1 MRKEKLVSNNKSR
14 HVKKEKKLFK
24 LLMEKNKFANDQELA
39 DYLYI
44 STSMI
49 SQIRNDHFYLSP
61 TNILR
66 IYDKTGLSIEEIR
79 QFAREDV

>member
-1 MRKEKLVSNNKSR
+1 MSNNKSR

-24 LLMEKNKFANDQELA
+24 LLMEKNKFVNDQELA
-39 DYLYI
+39 EYLLI
-44 STSMI
+44 STSII

-66 IYDKTGLSIEEIR
+66 IYDKTGMSIEDIR
-79 QFAREDV
+79 KFAKEDV

>member
-1 MRKEKLVSNNKSR
+1 VSNNKSR

-24 LLMEKNKFANDQELA
+24 LLMEKNKFTNDQELA

-44 STSMI
+44 STSII

-66 IYDKTGLSIEEIR
+66 IYDKTGLSIEDIR
-79 QFAREDV
+79 KLAREDV

>member
-24 LLMEKNKFANDQELA
+24 FLMEKNKFVNDQELA
-39 DYLYI
+39 EYLLI
-44 STSMI
+44 STSII

-66 IYDKTGLSIEEIR
+66 IYDKTGMSIEDIR
-79 QFAREDV
+79 KFAREDV

>member
-24 LLMEKNKFANDQELA
+24 LLMEKNKFVNDQELA

-44 STSMI
+44 STSII

-66 IYDKTGLSIEEIR
+66 IYDKTGLSIEDIR

>member
-1 MRKEKLVSNNKSR
+1 MRKERLVTKNR

-24 LLMEKNKFANDQELA
+24 LLMEKNKFVNDQELA

-44 STSMI
+44 STSII

-66 IYDKTGLSIEEIR
+66 IYDKTGMSIEDIR
-79 QFAREDV
+79 KFAREDV

>member
-1 MRKEKLVSNNKSR
+1 MTKNR

-24 LLMEKNKFANDQELA
+24 LLMEKNKFVNDQELA

-44 STSMI
+44 STSII

-66 IYDKTGLSIEEIR
+66 IYDKTGMSIEDIR
-79 QFAREDV
+79 KFAREDV

>member
-1 MRKEKLVSNNKSR
+1 VSNNKSR

-24 LLMEKNKFANDQELA
+24 LLMEKNKFVNDQELA
-39 DYLYI
+39 EYLLI
-44 STSMI
+44 STSII

-66 IYDKTGLSIEEIR
+66 IYDKTGMSIEDIR
-79 QFAREDV
+79 KFAKEDV

>member
-1 MRKEKLVSNNKSR
+1 MVSNNKSR

-24 LLMEKNKFANDQELA
+24 LLMEKNKFVNDQELA

-44 STSMI
+44 STSII

>member
-1 MRKEKLVSNNKSR
+1 MIKNR

-24 LLMEKNKFANDQELA
+24 LLMEKNKFTNDQELA

-44 STSMI
+44 STSII

-66 IYDKTGLSIEEIR
+66 IYDKTGLSIEDIR
-79 QFAREDV
+79 KFAREDV

>member
-1 MRKEKLVSNNKSR
+1 MTKNR

-24 LLMEKNKFANDQELA
+24 LLMEKNKFVNDQELA

-44 STSMI
+44 STSII

>member
-1 MRKEKLVSNNKSR
+1 VSNNKSR

-24 LLMEKNKFANDQELA
+24 LLMEKNKFVNDQELA

-44 STSMI
+44 STSII

>member
-1 MRKEKLVSNNKSR
+1 MSNNKSR

-24 LLMEKNKFANDQELA
+24 LLMEKNKFVNDQELA

-44 STSMI
+44 STSII
-49 SQIRNDHFYLSP
+49 SQISNDHFYLSP

>member
-1 MRKEKLVSNNKSR
+1 VTKNR

-24 LLMEKNKFANDQELA
+24 LLMEKNKFVNDQELA

-66 IYDKTGLSIEEIR
+66 IYDKTGMSIEDIR
-79 QFAREDV
+79 KFAREDV

>member
-1 MRKEKLVSNNKSR
+1 MSNNKSR

-24 LLMEKNKFANDQELA
+24 LLMEKNKFVNDQELA
-39 DYLYI
+39 EYLLI
-44 STSMI
+44 STSII

-79 QFAREDV
+79 KLAKEDV

>member
-1 MRKEKLVSNNKSR
+1 MTKNR

-24 LLMEKNKFANDQELA
+24 LLMEKNKFVNDQELA

-44 STSMI
+44 STSII

-66 IYDKTGLSIEEIR
+66 IYDKTGLSIEDIR
-79 QFAREDV
+79 KLAREDV

>member
-24 LLMEKNKFANDQELA
+24 LLMEKNKFVNDQELA

-44 STSMI
+44 STSII

>member
-1 MRKEKLVSNNKSR
+1 VSNNKSR

-24 LLMEKNKFANDQELA
+24 LLMEKNKFVNDQELA
-39 DYLYI
+39 EYLLI
-44 STSMI
+44 STSII

-66 IYDKTGLSIEEIR
+66 IYDKTGLSIEDIR
-79 QFAREDV
+79 KFAREDV

>member
-1 MRKEKLVSNNKSR
+1 MTKNR

-24 LLMEKNKFANDQELA
+24 LLMEKNKFVNDQELA

>member
-24 LLMEKNKFANDQELA
+24 LLMEKNKFTNDQELA

-44 STSMI
+44 STSII

-66 IYDKTGLSIEEIR
+66 IYDKTGLSIEDIR
-79 QFAREDV
+79 KLAREDV

>member
-1 MRKEKLVSNNKSR
+1 MRKERSVSNNKSR

-24 LLMEKNKFANDQELA
+24 LLMEKNKFVNDQELA

-44 STSMI
+44 STSII

-66 IYDKTGLSIEEIR
+66 IYDKTGLSIEDIR
-79 QFAREDV
+79 KLAREDV

>member
-1 MRKEKLVSNNKSR
+1 MSNNKSR

-24 LLMEKNKFANDQELA
+24 LLMEKNKFTNDQELA

-44 STSMI
+44 STSII

-66 IYDKTGLSIEEIR
+66 IYDKTGMSIEDIR
-79 QFAREDV
+79 KFAREDV

>member
-1 MRKEKLVSNNKSR
+1 MSNNKSR

>member
-1 MRKEKLVSNNKSR
+1 MSNNKSR

-24 LLMEKNKFANDQELA
+24 LLMEKNKFVNDQELA

-44 STSMI
+44 STSII

-66 IYDKTGLSIEEIR
+66 IYDKTGLSIEDIR
-79 QFAREDV
+79 KFAREDV

>member
-1 MRKEKLVSNNKSR
+1 MSNNKSR

-24 LLMEKNKFANDQELA
+24 LLMEKNKFVNDQELA

-44 STSMI
+44 STSII

-66 IYDKTGLSIEEIR
+66 I
-79 QFAREDV
+79 AREDA

>member
-24 LLMEKNKFANDQELA
+24 LLMEKNKFVNDQELA
-39 DYLYI
+39 EYLLI
-44 STSMI
+44 STSII

-66 IYDKTGLSIEEIR
+66 IYDKTGLSIEDIR
-79 QFAREDV
+79 KFAREDV

>member
-1 MRKEKLVSNNKSR
+1 MIKNR

-24 LLMEKNKFANDQELA
+24 LLMEKNKFTNDQELA

-44 STSMI
+44 STSII

>member
-1 MRKEKLVSNNKSR
+1 MVSNNKSR

-24 LLMEKNKFANDQELA
+24 LLMEKNKFTNDQELA

-44 STSMI
+44 STSII

-66 IYDKTGLSIEEIR
+66 IYDKTGMSIEDIR
-79 QFAREDV
+79 KFAREDV

>member
-1 MRKEKLVSNNKSR
+1 MSNNKSR

-24 LLMEKNKFANDQELA
+24 LLMEKNKFVNDQELA

-44 STSMI
+44 STSII

-66 IYDKTGLSIEEIR
+66 IYDKTGLSIEDIR

>member
-1 MRKEKLVSNNKSR
+1 MRKERSVIKNR

-24 LLMEKNKFANDQELA
+24 LLMEKNKFTNDQELA

-44 STSMI
+44 STSII

>member
-1 MRKEKLVSNNKSR
+1 MSNNKSR

-24 LLMEKNKFANDQELA
+24 LLMEKNKFTNDQELA

-44 STSMI
+44 STSII

-66 IYDKTGLSIEEIR
+66 IYDKTGLSIEDIR
-79 QFAREDV
+79 KFAREDV

>member
-24 LLMEKNKFANDQELA
+24 LLMEKNKFTNDQELA

-44 STSMI
+44 STSII

-66 IYDKTGLSIEEIR
+66 IYDKTGLSIEDIR
-79 QFAREDV
+79 KFAREDA

>member
-1 MRKEKLVSNNKSR
+1 MSNNKSR

-66 IYDKTGLSIEEIR
+66 IYDKTGMSIEDIR
-79 QFAREDV
+79 KFAREDV

>member
-1 MRKEKLVSNNKSR
+1 MRKERLVSNNKSR

-24 LLMEKNKFANDQELA
+24 LLMEKNKFTNDQELA

-44 STSMI
+44 STSII

-66 IYDKTGLSIEEIR
+66 IYDKTGMSIEEIR

>member
-24 LLMEKNKFANDQELA
+24 LLMEKNKFTNDQELA

-44 STSMI
+44 STSII

-66 IYDKTGLSIEEIR
+66 IYDKTGLSIEDIR
-79 QFAREDV
+79 KFAREDV

>member
-1 MRKEKLVSNNKSR
+1 MSNNKSR

-24 LLMEKNKFANDQELA
+24 FLMEKNKFVNDQELA
-39 DYLYI
+39 EYLLI
-44 STSMI
+44 STSII

-66 IYDKTGLSIEEIR
+66 IYDKTGMSIEDIR
-79 QFAREDV
+79 KFAREDV

>member
-1 MRKEKLVSNNKSR
+1 VSNNKSR

-24 LLMEKNKFANDQELA
+24 LLMEKNKFVNDQELA
-39 DYLYI
+39 EYLLI
-44 STSMI
+44 STSII

-66 IYDKTGLSIEEIR
+66 IYDKTGMSIEDIR
-79 QFAREDV
+79 KFAREDV

>member
-1 MRKEKLVSNNKSR
+1 MRKERLVSNNKSR

-24 LLMEKNKFANDQELA
+24 LLMEKNKFTNDQELA

-44 STSMI
+44 STSII

-66 IYDKTGLSIEEIR
+66 IYDKTGMSIEDIR
-79 QFAREDV
+79 KFAREDV

>member
-1 MRKEKLVSNNKSR
+1 MRKEKLVTKNR

-24 LLMEKNKFANDQELA
+24 LLMEKNKFVNDQELA

-44 STSMI
+44 STSII

-66 IYDKTGLSIEEIR
+66 IYDKTGMSIEDIR
-79 QFAREDV
+79 KFAREDV

>member
-1 MRKEKLVSNNKSR
+1 MNKNKQMNKNR

-24 LLMEKNKFANDQELA
+24 FIMEKNNFVNDQELA
-39 DYLYI
+39 DFLFI
-44 STSMI
+44 STSII

-66 IYDKTGLSIEEIR
+66 IYDRTGLSIEDIR
-79 QFAREDV
+79 RLGKEDV